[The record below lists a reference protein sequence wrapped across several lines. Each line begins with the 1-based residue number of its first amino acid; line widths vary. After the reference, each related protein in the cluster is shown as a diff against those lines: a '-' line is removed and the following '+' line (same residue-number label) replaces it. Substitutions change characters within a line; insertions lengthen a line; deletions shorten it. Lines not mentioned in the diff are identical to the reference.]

1 MTNLHDETEAAR
13 RLIEQIRADYPDDD
27 DLLHDVVEGET
38 DLLEI
43 CDWIAR
49 KIGEDDAAIAAITQY
64 QDELGQRADRLA
76 KRIES
81 NRVRLAGTLTALDMT
96 KMELPTATLSMRM
109 GKQKV
114 VVTNQD
120 AIPDDYKAK
129 RISFTIDKDT
139 IRSRID
145 NGESI
150 PGAHLSN
157 AEPSLT
163 IRRK

>member
-1 MTNLHDETEAAR
+1 MSNLHDETEAAR

-49 KIGEDDAAIAAITQY
+49 KIGEDDAAIAAIKQY
-64 QDELGQRADRLA
+64 QDELGQRAGRLA
-76 KRIES
+76 KRIDS
-81 NRVRLAGTLTALDMT
+81 NRARLAGTLTALDMT

-109 GKQKV
+109 GKPKLVIDDESQIPPGFFTEKV
-114 VVTNQD
+114 TMVL
-120 AIPDDYKAK
+120 
-129 RISFTIDKDT
+129 DKDDLKQRLT
-139 IRSRID
+139 
-145 NGESI
+145 ETTL

-157 AEPSLT
+157 AEPTLT